1 MFLISQHFLKRIFI
15 MKNNQL
21 KQKTPRR
28 QFLGTIASGAAAIGL
43 ASVTVPVQLGATPH
57 FFNDGENN
65 DPTDPD
71 AWFKKLK
78 GTHRIAFDVTQPH
91 EIFPF
96 AWPRVFLLTNQST
109 GSMAD
114 DCGVIVVLRHSAIG
128 YAFEDRLWDKYHFGE
143 VFKADD
149 PKTKAPA
156 LRNPFWMP
164 KPGDFKVPGVGE
176 VAIGINDLQNEGV
189 MFCVCATAITVYS
202 NIVADMMKMPAEEV
216 KKDWMS
222 GLLSGIEVVPSGV
235 WALGRA
241 QEHGCGYV
249 FAG

>member
-1 MFLISQHFLKRIFI
+1 

-28 QFLGTIASGAAAIGL
+28 QFLETIATGAATLGL
-43 ASVTVPVQLGATPH
+43 ASIAVPARLGAEPLDYNHHGNT
-57 FFNDGENN
+57 

-71 AWFKKLK
+71 QWFNQLK

-96 AWPRVFLLTNQST
+96 AWPKVFLLTNQQT
-109 GSMAD
+109 GTLAN
-114 DCGVIVVLRHSAIG
+114 DCGVVVVLRHAGIA
-128 YAFEDRLWDKYHFGE
+128 YAFEDRLWNKYHFGE

-164 KPGDFKVPGVGE
+164 KPGDFKVPGVGD
-176 VAIGINDLQNEGV
+176 VAIGINELQSDGV
-189 MFCVCATAITVYS
+189 MFCVCGMAMTVYS
-202 NIVADMMKMPAEEV
+202 NVVAGMMNMPAEEIH
-216 KKDWMS
+216 KDWMS
-222 GLLSGIEVVPSGV
+222 GLLPGIQIVPSGV
-235 WALGRA
+235 WAIGRA
-241 QEHGCGYV
+241 QEHGCSYC